1 MDQKTSNEF
10 PTENVEDQRFKLIDY
25 FIKRL
30 EHTINHTQTA
40 TKLIYLV
47 NGAILAAVYFEFGKV
62 KPLSVAF
69 LVAGIL
75 TLLLSII
82 NFLHANF
89 MAVQN
94 AWYSTIDREIRNVFL
109 RFKNLTEIWPKHLCE
124 QFDEVLKSYA
134 SYYRFFPFNR
144 THRIYV
150 WIHLT
155 LAIFLL
161 ISSISFFYM
170 SYRTPKNINIVNN
183 DKKIGQQGKISQPL
197 IASADLRR

>member
-1 MDQKTSNEF
+1 MDKNISCKF
-10 PTENVEDQRFKLIDY
+10 LDENIQDQRFKLIDY

-30 EHTINHTQTA
+30 EHTISHTQTA

-62 KPLSVAF
+62 KPLSAAF
-69 LVAGIL
+69 LVGGIL

-109 RFKNLTEIWPKHLCE
+109 KFKNMTEVWPKHLGE
-124 QFDEVLKSYA
+124 KFDDVLKSYR
-134 SYYRFFPFNR
+134 SYYSFFPFNR

-155 LAIFLL
+155 LALFLL
-161 ISSISFFYM
+161 FFSISFFFM
-170 SYRTPKNINIVNN
+170 SYRTPRCISIANS
-183 DKKIGQQGKISQPL
+183 DKKIVQQKNL
-197 IASADLRR
+197 ADR

>member
-1 MDQKTSNEF
+1 MDQKASTEISA
-10 PTENVEDQRFKLIDY
+10 ENVQEQRFKLIDY
-25 FIKRL
+25 LIKRL
-30 EHTINHTQTA
+30 EHTISHTQTA

-62 KPLSVAF
+62 KPLSAAF
-69 LVAGIL
+69 LIGGIL
-75 TLLLSII
+75 TLLLCVV

-109 RFKNLTEIWPKHLCE
+109 SFKNLAEIWPKHLGE
-124 QFDEVLKSYA
+124 QFDNVLKSYA
-134 SYYRFFPFNR
+134 SYYRLFPFNR

-150 WIHLT
+150 WIHLI

-161 ISSISFFYM
+161 IFSISFFYM
-170 SYRTPKNINIVNN
+170 SYNTPTSIHIVN
-183 DKKIGQQGKISQPL
+183 Q
-197 IASADLRR
+197 

>member
-1 MDQKTSNEF
+1 MDKKTSNEF
-10 PTENVEDQRFKLIDY
+10 TDENIQDQRFKLIEY

-30 EHTINHTQTA
+30 EHTISHTQTA

-62 KPLSVAF
+62 KPLSAAF
-69 LVAGIL
+69 LVGGIL

-109 RFKNLTEIWPKHLCE
+109 KFKNMTEVWPKHLGE
-124 QFDEVLKSYA
+124 QFDEVLKSYR

-161 ISSISFFYM
+161 FSSISFFYM
-170 SYRTPKNINIVNN
+170 SYKTPIGISIANN
-183 DKKIGQQGKISQPL
+183 DKEIAQQ
-197 IASADLRR
+197 ANSADAKSRAAD

>member
-1 MDQKTSNEF
+1 MDTETSKD
-10 PTENVEDQRFKLIDY
+10 VVDGKIQDQRFKLIDY
-25 FIKRL
+25 FITRL
-30 EHTINHTQTA
+30 EHTISHTQAA

-47 NGAILAAVYFEFGKV
+47 NGAILAAVYFEFGKI
-62 KPLSVAF
+62 KPISIAF
-69 LVAGIL
+69 LVGGIL

-94 AWYSTIDREIRNVFL
+94 AWYSAIDREIRNVFL
-109 RFKNLTEIWPKHLCE
+109 TFNNMTEVWPKHLGDKLD
-124 QFDEVLKSYA
+124 QVLNSYK

-144 THRIYV
+144 THRVYV

-161 ISSISFFYM
+161 FFSISFFYM
-170 SYRTPKNINIVNN
+170 SYRTPIGISIANN
-183 DKKIGQQGKISQPL
+183 DTEIAQQTNSTDAKSR
-197 IASADLRR
+197 SAD